1 MIKRTIL
8 PLMLTIGLVAL
19 LTTSCDKDKL
29 KTYSI
34 SGKAQKGPFLV
45 GANVTVN
52 ELNSD
57 FQQTGKSFTSSI
69 GSDDGSFSLNSV
81 EMATDYALVTVNG
94 AFFDEVEGKVS
105 SSPINLQAVVDL
117 SGRSTVN
124 VNALTH
130 VVRSRVE
137 SLVANMSFE
146 QANAQAQSELV
157 SLFFGES
164 EQLSSDFDQ
173 LDISKSGDDN
183 AALLA
188 FSLLMMRGS
197 IPSLAVN
204 TATLVELLTRL
215 RTDFGDNANV
225 DNPALMSQVRDNASR
240 LNEVAIRRNLEAWYQ
255 QIGQTAAIPNFEKY
269 LGKFQQTNADTVYQD
284 FYYPAVGT
292 EPDWWFQPSVINL
305 LDKSLVQVSRAAL
318 GIAFQGPCIAAV
330 VPVGKKLTVKL
341 KGQGVSGRLLF
352 EWGGYPAVPGPHST
366 GFVFELNTTDELV
379 FSSQRQ
385 NIMMTY
391 LFDRLQVGD
400 YQVEYY
406 ENGSNTPT
414 FVKVLTVLP

>member
-1 MIKRTIL
+1 MSNFKQIL
-8 PLMLTIGLVAL
+8 IPAL
-19 LTTSCDKDKL
+19 AIVTFSTGCDKTRSFDF
-29 KTYSI
+29 T
-34 SGKAQKGPFLV
+34 GKAQKGPFLV

-52 ELNSD
+52 ELNSS
-57 FQQTGKSFTSSI
+57 FEQTGKSFTSSI
-69 GSDDGSFSLNSV
+69 ASDDGSFGLNSV
-81 EMATDYALVTVNG
+81 ELETDYALVTVNG
-94 AFFDEVEGKVS
+94 AFFDEVEGTVS
-105 SSPINLQAVVDL
+105 NSPINLQAVADL
-117 SGRSTVN
+117 SGGSTVN

-137 SLVANMSFE
+137 SLVSNMSFE
-146 QANAQAQSELV
+146 QANSQAQRELV

-164 EQLSSDFDQ
+164 EQLSADFDQ

-197 IPSLAVN
+197 IPSLAVS

-225 DNPALMSQVRDNASR
+225 DNPALMDQVRDNASR
-240 LNEVAIRRNLEAWYQ
+240 LNELAIRRNLEARYL
-255 QIGQTAAIPNFEKY
+255 QIGQTVAIPNFEKY
-269 LGKFQQTNADTVYQD
+269 LGKFQLANADTVYQD
-284 FYYPAVGT
+284 FYYPASGT

-305 LDKSLVQVSRAAL
+305 LDKSLVQVSRATL
-318 GIAFQGPCIAAV
+318 GIGFQGPCIAAV

-341 KGQGVSGRLLF
+341 KGEGVSGRLLLD
-352 EWGGYPAVPGPHST
+352 GGYPPEPGPHPN
-366 GFVFELNTTDELV
+366 GFVFELNSADELV

-391 LFDRLQVGD
+391 LLDRLQVGD

-406 ENGSNTPT
+406 ENGSSAPT
-414 FVKVLTVLP
+414 HVKVMNVVP